1 MGLPGFLGAWIGS
14 TEASRTKKQHALVRM
29 SLQAKPL
36 GLVRKWSL
44 FYLGK
49 GGVTLGAIQVTFFIQ
64 PWWFFH
70 ERGRKCAQRFD
81 QLWGYGWQH
90 VHKFQGTRSK
100 KRMKNRA
107 KKWFLL
113 YDFYLMDKF
122 QHIFT
127 YYD

>member
-14 TEASRTKKQHALVRM
+14 TEASRTKKPHALVRM

-49 GGVTLGAIQVTFFIQ
+49 GDVLSRAVQVTSFMQ

-70 ERGRKCAQRFD
+70 ERGIKCAQRTD
-81 QLWGYGWQH
+81 QLWGYGRQH
-90 VHKFQGTRSK
+90 LHRFKGTWSE
-100 KRMKNRA
+100 KRMKNHA
-107 KKWFLL
+107 KKLFLFS
-113 YDFYLMDKF
+113 DFYLMGKF

-127 YYD
+127 DYD